1 MVFQKSIISSYRGGE
16 VPMKQIATD
25 TAIKKPATKSRKISK
40 NDLRNNVAG
49 YLFIAPMLIGS
60 AVLILF
66 PIIASFFLS
75 FTDWNF
81 VTGLGGASFVGLDNF
96 SALFQDSI
104 FLKGL
109 TNNFIL
115 LLVVPFG
122 LAISLILAVV
132 INKGVYF
139 KDTFKVI
146 YFMPY
151 ISSTVAIALVFQVL
165 FHPTAGPINQI
176 LMALGIENVPGWI
189 ASSDW
194 SLISVMIIIVWTQI
208 GFQIIMYIAA
218 LQNIS
223 AQLYEA
229 ANVDG
234 ASKWYQFF
242 KITVPLVTPTTFL
255 LLIQGVVHTFKV
267 FDLIIV
273 LTEGGPANSS
283 TIPVLYLY
291 QQAFEELKTGYASA
305 ISVILFLILIAI
317 TFLQWIGQKKWVN
330 Y

>member
-1 MVFQKSIISSYRGGE
+1 MQRQETYIVTETKPEKSARE
-16 VPMKQIATD
+16 
-25 TAIKKPATKSRKISK
+25 KKKARMSAWKD
-40 NDLRNNVAG
+40 NAAG
-49 YLFIAPMLIGS
+49 YLFIAPMIIGS
-60 AVLILF
+60 AILILY

-75 FTDWNF
+75 LTDWNF
-81 VTGLGGASFVGLDNF
+81 VTGLKGASFVGLANF
-96 SALFQDSI
+96 VTLFKDPV

-115 LLVVPFG
+115 LLVVPVG
-122 LAISLILAVV
+122 LALSLFLATV
-132 INKGVYF
+132 INKSVYF

-165 FHPTAGPINQI
+165 FHPTEGPINQA
-176 LMALGIENVPGWI
+176 LMTLGIENVPQWI
-189 ASSDW
+189 ASTSW
-194 SLISVMIIIVWTQI
+194 ALPSVMMIIIWTQV
-208 GFQIIMYIAA
+208 GFQVILYIAA
-218 LQNIS
+218 LQNIPPS
-223 AQLYEA
+223 LYEA
-229 ANVDG
+229 AEVDG
-234 ASKWYQFF
+234 ASAWYKFR

-267 FDLIIV
+267 FDLIKV
-273 LTEGGPANSS
+273 LTDGGPANSS

-305 ISVILFLILIAI
+305 IAVILFLILVAF
-317 TFLQWIGQKKWVN
+317 TFIQWTGQKKWVN

>member
-1 MVFQKSIISSYRGGE
+1 MLL
-16 VPMKQIATD
+16 
-25 TAIKKPATKSRKISK
+25 SK
-40 NDLRNNVAG
+40 NQLRDNVAG
-49 YLFIAPMLIGS
+49 YLFVAPMLLGS

-66 PIIASFFLS
+66 PIVASFILS
-75 FTDWNF
+75 MTDWNF
-81 VTGLGGASFVGLDNF
+81 VTGLAGANFVGLDNF
-96 SALFQDSI
+96 AALFSDSV

-115 LLVVPFG
+115 LLVVPIG
-122 LAISLILAVV
+122 LFLSLILAVV

-165 FHPTAGPINQI
+165 FHPTQGPINQT

-189 ASSDW
+189 ASTDW
-194 SLISVMIIIVWTQI
+194 ALVSVMLIIIWTQI
-208 GFQIIMYIAA
+208 GFQVILYIAA
-218 LQNIS
+218 LQNIPP
-223 AQLYEA
+223 QLYEA
-229 ANVDG
+229 AEVDG
-234 ASKWYQFF
+234 ASMWYKF
-242 KITVPLVTPTTFL
+242 KNITVPLVTPTTFL
-255 LLIQGVVHTFKV
+255 LLIQGIVSTFKV

-283 TIPVLYLY
+283 TIPVLYMY

-305 ISVILFLILIAI
+305 ISVILFLILVVI
-317 TFLQWIGQKKWVN
+317 TFLQWMGQKKWVN

>member
-1 MVFQKSIISSYRGGE
+1 MLL
-16 VPMKQIATD
+16 
-25 TAIKKPATKSRKISK
+25 SK
-40 NDLRNNVAG
+40 NQLRDNVAG
-49 YLFIAPMLIGS
+49 YLFVAPMLLGS

-66 PIIASFFLS
+66 PIIASFILS
-75 FTDWNF
+75 LTDWNF
-81 VTGLGGASFVGLDNF
+81 VTGLAGANFVGLDNF
-96 SALFQDSI
+96 AALFSDSV

-115 LLVVPFG
+115 LLVVPIG
-122 LAISLILAVV
+122 LFLSLILAVV

-165 FHPTAGPINQI
+165 FHPTQGPINQT

-189 ASSDW
+189 ASTDW
-194 SLISVMIIIVWTQI
+194 ALVSVMMIIIWTQI
-208 GFQIIMYIAA
+208 GFQVILYIAA
-218 LQNIS
+218 LQNIPP
-223 AQLYEA
+223 QLYEA
-229 ANVDG
+229 AEVDG
-234 ASKWYQFF
+234 ASMWYKF
-242 KITVPLVTPTTFL
+242 KNITVPLVTPTTFL
-255 LLIQGVVHTFKV
+255 LLIQGIVSTFKV

-283 TIPVLYLY
+283 TIPVLYMY

-305 ISVILFLILIAI
+305 ISVILFLILVVI
-317 TFLQWIGQKKWVN
+317 TFLQWMGQKKWVN